1 VTRSALAGAVVL
13 ALVALLFLS
22 GLGAYPLLD
31 PDEARHAEVA
41 REMVATG
48 GVAHLFLP
56 TLDFRPYREKPPGH
70 YWAVALAYR
79 ALGVGEPAARVASAL
94 AALLG
99 VVALYS
105 YAASRV
111 GLAAAAAAALAC
123 ATSAGWFAL
132 ARYGSV
138 DMTLTACVTVG
149 VLAGLA
155 WLDRPPPRRP
165 PLVPYLAAALGMLVK
180 GPVAL
185 ALVGGP
191 LALAAIVRRPRPAL
205 HELGFARGASLVAV
219 VAALV
224 WIPVAFFDASY
235 VTAFAATNV
244 SRWTAASHHAAPL
257 WYYAVWLPAMLLP
270 WTPFAILGAA
280 RAWPDPARR
289 PLVLWAAFV
298 PAFLTLPRGKLAP
311 YALSALVPFA
321 LLAGPELVR
330 VAREG
335 KRERALVA
343 VTGLVVAAAL
353 VAAAGT
359 IVLLRAYPV
368 PVAARAGI
376 AAVAVG
382 WATITAVL
390 VVRGWLA
397 AVPGAIAGAM
407 LSLYPLTVFF
417 VAPAVAAL
425 HSERDAAAAIGSPG
439 TAPVVAFAVRDPSLA
454 FYLRAP
460 VVYTSD
466 AALARAVF
474 AHDGAAFLVTSPA
487 HYAEVDA
494 ALGERAHV
502 WHATRR
508 RRLYAN
514 QPRPGGEPNGSTNR
528 AAPPSSSAIPSS
540 RLYLAVRSERH
551 GAPVLICPAPVATAK
566 SAMNASSVSPERCE
580 TTER

>member
-1 VTRSALAGAVVL
+1 MTRRALAGAVVL
-13 ALVALLFLS
+13 ALVALLSLS
-22 GLGAYPLLD
+22 GLGVYPLLD

-48 GVAHLFLP
+48 GVAHVFLP

-70 YWAVALAYR
+70 YWLVALAYR
-79 ALGVGEPAARVASAL
+79 ALGVGERGARTVSAV

-99 VVALYS
+99 VVAIYS
-105 YAASRV
+105 YAVSRV
-111 GLAAAAAAALAC
+111 GVAAAAAAALAC

-138 DMTLTACVTVG
+138 DMTLTACVTFG

-155 WLDRPPPRRP
+155 WLDRAPPRPP
-165 PLVPYLAAALGMLVK
+165 PLVPYVAAALGMLVK
-180 GPVAL
+180 GPIAL
-185 ALVGGP
+185 VLVGGP
-191 LALAAIVRRPRPAL
+191 LALAVLARRPRPEL
-205 HELGFARGASLVAV
+205 RELGLVRGALVVGV
-219 VAALV
+219 VTALV
-224 WIPVAFFDASY
+224 WIPVVLLDASY

-244 SRWTAASHHAAPL
+244 SRWTAESRHAAPR

-270 WTPFAILGAA
+270 WTPFAIVGAV

-289 PLVLWAAFV
+289 PLVLWGAFV
-298 PAFLTLPRGKLAP
+298 PAFLTLPHGKLAP

-321 LLAGPELVR
+321 LLAGPELVH
-330 VAREG
+330 VVREG
-335 KRERALVA
+335 PTARERALVA
-343 VTGLVVAAAL
+343 GTGLVVAGAL
-353 VAAAGT
+353 IAAAST
-359 IVLLRAYPV
+359 VALLRAYPLGV
-368 PVAARAGI
+368 PARIGVAIVALGW
-376 AAVAVG
+376 AAV
-382 WATITAVL
+382 TAAL

-397 AVPGAIAGAM
+397 AVPVAIAGAM
-407 LSLYPLTVFF
+407 LSLYPQVVFF

-466 AALARAVF
+466 AALARDVF
-474 AHDGAAFLVTSPA
+474 EHDGAAFLVTSPA

-502 WHATRR
+502 WQATRR

-514 QPRPGGEPNGSTNR
+514 RPRPANGSTNR
-528 AAPPSSSAIPSS
+528 AVPPSSSAIPSS
-540 RLYLAVRSERH
+540 RLYFAVRSERH
-551 GAPVLICPAPVATAK
+551 GAPVLICPVPVATAK
-566 SAMNASSVSPERCE
+566 SAMNASSVSPERWE
-580 TTER
+580 TTQR